1 MRGNSVMTLRAAR
14 EAWPPVQAVARAAA
28 DAVYG
33 CVDWYLY
40 HDPTLAASPAAAD
53 QGSTHGTC
61 LAGNSDSLAVV

>member
-1 MRGNSVMTLRAAR
+1 MRGNSVITLRPAH

-40 HDPTLAASPAAAD
+40 HDPSLAACSAAAEKGSA
-53 QGSTHGTC
+53 QG
-61 LAGNSDSLAVV
+61 AGLPGNGESLAVA

>member
-1 MRGNSVMTLRAAR
+1 MRRNSVITLRPAR

-40 HDPTLAASPAAAD
+40 HDPTLAACSAAAEKASSP
-53 QGSTHGTC
+53 G
-61 LAGNSDSLAVV
+61 AGLPGKSESLVAA